1 MTGKKNN
8 NKRGRK
14 VARFRPDGVVPPL
27 LPATRTVNL
36 VWTSRRV
43 YGESGVAS
51 GGNYTYAINN
61 LYDPDKTGI
70 GTQPI
75 NFDQMCALYT
85 LFRVIQVDYDI
96 EFVNV
101 TTAASSTATVGVV
114 PSWNDAL
121 PTDVIAWMGLPRS
134 KQRMLSNLGGSNY
147 CKMIGSVKPW
157 QILSIPKA
165 QYMSSPDYTCTAS
178 GSPARNVY
186 LSTFCIGSGAAAAI
200 LSTIRFVFTVQCMIP
215 VLNGFS

>member
-1 MTGKKNN
+1 
-8 NKRGRK
+8 
-14 VARFRPDGVVPPL
+14 
-27 LPATRTVNL
+27 

-134 KQRMLSNLGGSNY
+134 KQRMLSNLGGS
-147 CKMIGSVKPW
+147 
-157 QILSIPKA
+157 L
-165 QYMSSPDYTCTAS
+165 
-178 GSPARNVY
+178 
-186 LSTFCIGSGAAAAI
+186 L
-200 LSTIRFVFTVQCMIP
+200 
-215 VLNGFS
+215 